1 MFDTP
6 KRDLIFLP
14 GAGGHFI
21 FGRVAKLLGDNKLIG
36 ESPDINEYT
45 YEQSSI
51 LSNLTLNSKKEII
64 RGLLDD
70 DNQHALGEVITYL
83 NNMVEKSNYS
93 CYNSIDNRDIIT
105 QRLGEVV
112 NPETREDILNYS
124 ENELLSMT
132 DHLQFGEYLI
142 RKQKVYNFSLDDE
155 QELFG
160 KQHTG
165 FFYSTLHDIIF
176 SKFETKFGF
185 SWDIGHIPYHKNCF
199 YDIKNKNIGDY
210 KYVSILSGDSCIY
223 TEALREVKH
232 MGRLKKDYSKE
243 THAGQT
249 STILKNNNRSLAYVS
264 DNVRLEA
271 EQFDITSS
279 YSETILYKNLIVK
292 NQDLEWSRLFSTF
305 GLFQE
310 YLDNKEMIHD
320 AVHDY
325 HKRNIELLSEFFTSR
340 EINKMINAFS

>member
-21 FGRVAKLLGDNKLIG
+21 FGQVAKLLGDNELIG

-45 YEQSSI
+45 YKQSAI

-93 CYNSIDNRDIIT
+93 CYNSIENRNIIT
-105 QRLGEVV
+105 RQLGKIVDPV
-112 NPETREDILNYS
+112 TRGDILNYS
-124 ENELLSMT
+124 ENDLMGIT
-132 DHLQFGEYLI
+132 NNLQLGEYLI
-142 RKQKVYNFSLDDE
+142 RKQKIYDFSLDDE
-155 QELFG
+155 IESSSLER
-160 KQHTG
+160 TG

-176 SKFETKFGF
+176 SKLETKFGF

-223 TEALREVKH
+223 TEALREMKH
-232 MGRLKKDYSKE
+232 MGRLEKNYSKE
-243 THAGQT
+243 THSGWT
-249 STILKNNNRSLAYVS
+249 SSILKNNNRTLSYVS

-325 HKRNIELLSEFFTSR
+325 HNRNIELLSRFFSNR